1 MRVRG
6 ALVLVLIL
14 LLLFTPTVV
23 TSFVAGMASE
33 AKHTMCGTAR

>member
-14 LLLFTPTVV
+14 LLLFTPTLV
-23 TSFVAGMASE
+23 TGFFVGVASE
-33 AKHTMCGTAR
+33 AKQTMCGTAR

>member
-14 LLLFTPTVV
+14 LLLVTPTLV
-23 TSFVAGMASE
+23 TSFVAGVAGE
-33 AKHTMCGTAR
+33 AKQTVCGVVR